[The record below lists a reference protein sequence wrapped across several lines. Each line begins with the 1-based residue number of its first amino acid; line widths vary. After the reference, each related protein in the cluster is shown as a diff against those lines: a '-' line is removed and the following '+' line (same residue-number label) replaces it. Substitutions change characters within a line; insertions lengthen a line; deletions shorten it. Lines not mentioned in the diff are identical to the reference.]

1 MRKIRTYGSTRA
13 IITSVLGILAYLA
26 LMALLF
32 MPLVGGF

>member
-13 IITSVLGILAYLA
+13 IISGVLGIISYLA